1 MAKRYKEKERKKRQ
15 NTAQRYRKRE
25 YKEVDNKNIKNK
37 SKKTNLKIMII
48 LIILLVAIIGIGIN
62 QKWFNFN
69 ISSNEEKEITEEEKE
84 ADRIIKEIS
93 DKAKQQSIILESNLL
108 NPEELTNEISSKL
121 GTMSEGETQVIQ
133 IHYKLKSLDSG
144 TIDIYY
150 KINHI
155 DLMKINVILDEKKIG
170 NIEEY
175 TDDNLLQK
183 EVIGDNLSE
192 NVQEDFESKKAKL
205 DADNKSVNV
214 IITNTEIIINTS
226 FDN

>member
-1 MAKRYKEKERKKRQ
+1 MAKRYKEKERKRRQ

-37 SKKTNLKIMII
+37 SKKGKLKFII
-48 LIILLVAIIGIGIN
+48 IFIIILVAIIGIGIN
-62 QKWFNFN
+62 QKWFDFN

-84 ADRIIKEIS
+84 ADRIVKEIR

-108 NPEELTNEISSKL
+108 NPQELTNEIFSKL
-121 GTMSEGETQVIQ
+121 NIMSEEEIQVIQ
-133 IHYKLKSLDSG
+133 IHYKLKNLDSG

-155 DLMKINVILDEKKIG
+155 DLMKIHVNIDEKNIE

-175 TDDNLLQK
+175 TEDNLLQK

-192 NVQEDFESKKAKL
+192 NVQEDFESKKDKL
-205 DADNKSVNV
+205 DSENKSVNV